1 MNITKDT
8 VEGSVEER
16 RAKMNAFTPN
26 GILPNKVSFLTKELD
41 RNRCYELEKRAELL
55 LNQILPNQYSETK
68 RNSIVSYLQR
78 LIMNSVPCQV
88 FTFGSVPLKTY
99 LPYGDID
106 LTAFSQ
112 NQNIKDT
119 LVHEVRRVLESEIK
133 NKNAEFHVKE
143 VCYIQGEVPILKCL
157 VDIFV
162 VDISFNQTSGLCTL
176 CFFEEVDNLI
186 AHNHLFKCSIILIK
200 AWCFHES
207 RILGANRGLISSYGL
222 EVLVLYIFHI
232 YSDIFAFSGPL
243 EVLFRFLDF
252 FSKFDWKN
260 YIISLWGPIPISALP
275 NTMAEPP
282 RKDCGQLLLGR
293 DVLIAW
299 KACYGFTRRS
309 QEPFVSK
316 HLNIVDPLCEKNN
329 LGRSISLGNLYRI
342 RSAMALGAER
352 LMRLFD
358 CTEEKL
364 IAEFDYFFKN
374 TWDNH
379 GHGHW
384 IDYHYHNLFIRY
396 NPSPVNVMNPSYLP
410 FPSPP
415 PPLPG
420 FPPPPLPSL
429 PPPPPPLPSF
439 PPPPPPP
446 PPGFEHAIPFGVPQV
461 YVPSGSYNM
470 PYSGH
475 DKSSEGFCS
484 EKNMDGAS
492 SSCNSSSWNNSSGT
506 NIVTSNVQDNQLSSN
521 VKWPMSVHNS
531 TRFSPGSS
539 QRGVDN
545 PRPTFPP
552 TMTCVPLN
560 HMNMNS
566 DPTNLN
572 SAQIPVANYSSL
584 GATSNP
590 CVLIP
595 PVPDVLKADFFSHL
609 MNLNHGRLCENPQLQ
624 GHFPYPPAAII
635 PPFHYPV
642 DVAPM
647 RHSDFMNNVAQVPPP
662 PQLSSIR
669 PNQFPNHGFNPS
681 RKKRHAR
688 KHKKS
693 GGIGTFLLDPKR
705 ISYLN
710 KNEAS
715 FQASISANNS
725 DNVNIVPDNNQDKP
739 VINDGKNEASNKG
752 ECSQSASNKMEN
764 AEGDSTDPSP
774 HQSPTTDSPGT
785 QDEHVIIFDD
795 TDFPPLC

>member
-143 VCYIQGEVPILKCL
+143 VCYIQG
-157 VDIFV
+157 
-162 VDISFNQTSGLCTL
+162 
-176 CFFEEVDNLI
+176 
-186 AHNHLFKCSIILIK
+186 
-200 AWCFHES
+200 
-207 RILGANRGLISSYGL
+207 
-222 EVLVLYIFHI
+222 
-232 YSDIFAFSGPL
+232 

-774 HQSPTTDSPGT
+774 HQSPTTDSPGFNRT